1 MRWKSS
7 WPQNNRPDQLWIANC
22 RLRIENPDVVFK
34 TPCVS
39 EIEVDTL
46 NILVVDD
53 EFGMRQGAERALR
66 DFVLDL
72 PDINGEVRFA
82 IKTAANGKE
91 MEEKL
96 AAGRTDILLL
106 DHKLPDTTGL
116 DVLERLGRRSL
127 DLLTIMI
134 TAYASLETAVAATRR
149 GAYDF
154 LAKPFTPEEL
164 RGAVRKAAR
173 HLILQRKA
181 RRLAE
186 EKRQVRFQFI
196 SVLAHEMKAPLAA
209 IEGYLQMIRER
220 AVGESLGS
228 YDRML
233 DRCLLRTDGMRK
245 LIADLLDLTA
255 IESGQRQR
263 NPVTV
268 NLAEVARQAAENMK
282 AEAGQ
287 RDVGIEINVP
297 EGLVLTADRTEIE
310 MIFNNLVS
318 NAVKYNRDHGK
329 VRVSSCAANDT
340 IRIQVEDTGIG
351 MTPEESK
358 RLFND
363 FSRIKNE
370 KTRHILG
377 SGLGLSTV
385 KKLATLYGGEIVVK
399 SKPDVGSTFTV
410 TLKRNQ

>member
-1 MRWKSS
+1 M
-7 WPQNNRPDQLWIANC
+7 
-22 RLRIENPDVVFK
+22 E
-34 TPCVS
+34 
-39 EIEVDTL
+39 TL

-53 EFGMRQGAERALR
+53 EFGMRQGAERSLR
-66 DFVLDL
+66 NFTVEL

-82 IKTAANGKE
+82 IRTASTGSE
-91 MEEKL
+91 LEEKL
-96 AAGRTDILLL
+96 ASGPTDILLL

-116 DVLERLGRRSL
+116 DILDRISERSL

-173 HLILQRKA
+173 HLILQRQA

-196 SVLAHEMKAPLAA
+196 SVLAHEMKAPIAA
-209 IEGYLQMIRER
+209 IEGYLHMIQER
-220 AVGESLGS
+220 TLGGDLTS
-228 YDRML
+228 YDHML
-233 DRCLLRTDGMRK
+233 KRCFIRTDGMRK

-255 IESGQRQR
+255 IESGQRVR
-263 NPVTV
+263 TIVSV
-268 NLAEVARQAAENMK
+268 EVLESARQAAENAR
-282 AEAGQ
+282 AEAEQ
-287 RDVGIEINVP
+287 RRIRVELDVPAGLAVQGDRSEI
-297 EGLVLTADRTEIE
+297 D

-318 NAVKYNRDHGK
+318 NAVKYNRDGGS
-329 VRVSSCAANDT
+329 VRVSAAECPDSV
-340 IRIQVEDTGIG
+340 RISVEDTGIG
-351 MTPEESK
+351 MSSDESK
-358 RLFND
+358 KLFND

-385 KKLATLYGGEIVVK
+385 KKLATLYSGEVAVT
-399 SKPDVGSTFTV
+399 SQPDVGSTFTV
-410 TLKRNQ
+410 VLQKNHQKGGK